1 MVLRTLEGIIPQEEE
16 ASESTLS
23 NVQKLYLKTIHSNT
37 NNTSSIELLNRL
49 SNKHKIVTENMHDS
63 TYNTARHI

>member
-1 MVLRTLEGIIPQEEE
+1 MEGHDYMRLT
-16 ASESTLS
+16 AAKCDVS
-23 NVQKLYLKTIHSNT
+23 NITIHSNT